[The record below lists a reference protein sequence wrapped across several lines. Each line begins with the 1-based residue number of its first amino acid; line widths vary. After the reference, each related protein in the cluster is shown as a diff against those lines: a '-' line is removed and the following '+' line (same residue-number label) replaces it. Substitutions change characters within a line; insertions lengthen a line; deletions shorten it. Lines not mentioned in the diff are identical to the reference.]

1 MNLNHFLPFLGSKEE
16 ARKWLQGLEMFDDSR
31 ETILGRTERLP
42 LWTKAVVTTST
53 RLQQSQTRQNFSTE
67 RRGAIPRWEAVG
79 N

>member
-1 MNLNHFLPFLGSKEE
+1 
-16 ARKWLQGLEMFDDSR
+16 MFDDSR
-31 ETILGRTERLP
+31 ETILGRTEGLP

-53 RLQQSQTRQNFSTE
+53 RLQQSQTRQNLSTE